1 MLVSW
6 EEAAMTKKV
15 VSYLF
20 IVLLGLILALN
31 YQLFVFPNNFAPA
44 GLNGLFTLIQ
54 YVFGFKLSNASIIL
68 NLPLF
73 ILVFF
78 KVSRPYATRAMVFL
92 LSFSGFLMLLDKVD
106 LSAFVYSTTISTFL
120 GPAVAGIISGVCGYY
135 MFQMGSCMGG
145 TEYIAKL
152 IHKKNPSF
160 NLFTIM
166 FSLNIVVA
174 LISYFVY
181 DYKIEPVL
189 LCIIYS
195 YFSSSIRDNM
205 NRKHQSALRCEIVTE
220 HGEALGKEI
229 IEKLH
234 HSVTEIPGRGLYTGA
249 QKNVLVCVVN
259 PAQLNEL
266 TKIVAAYPDSFVT
279 VSHINAVVGNFK
291 RLDSHGKEQTSVLDE
306 IQA

>member
-1 MLVSW
+1 
-6 EEAAMTKKV
+6 MTKKL

-20 IVLLGLILALN
+20 IVVLGLVLALN

-44 GLNGLFTLIQ
+44 GLNGLFTMIQ
-54 YVFGFKLSNASIIL
+54 YLFGFKLSNASILL
-68 NLPLF
+68 NIPLF
-73 ILVFF
+73 FLVFF
-78 KVSRPYATRAMVFL
+78 KVSRPYATRGMIFL
-92 LSFSGFLMLLDKVD
+92 LSFSGFLTLLDQVD
-106 LSAFVYSTTISTFL
+106 LSPFVYSTTVSTLL
-120 GPAVAGIISGVCGYY
+120 GPAVAGMISGVCGYF
-135 MFQMGSCMGG
+135 MFRMGSCMGG

-152 IHKKNPSF
+152 IHKRNPSF

-166 FSLNIVVA
+166 FGLNVVVA

-195 YFSSSIRDNM
+195 YFSSSIRDSL

-220 HGEALGKEI
+220 YGEQLGKEI

-234 HSVTEIPGRGLYTGA
+234 HSVTEIPGKGLYTGKA
-249 QKNVLVCVVN
+249 KNVLVCVVN
-259 PAQLNEL
+259 PTQLNEL
-266 TKIVAAYPDSFVT
+266 TKIVAQYPDSFVS
-279 VSHINAVVGNFK
+279 VSHINAVVGNFH
-291 RLDSHGKEQTSVLDE
+291 RLDSRGKEQTSVLDE